1 MKPIARIGLD
11 TAEELV
17 NFSGRSGNTFSFAK
31 QQLEGAVAL
40 HNLLAAE
47 GFAYIADEVGMGKTY
62 VAPGTIALL
71 RHFNPGLKKMTL
83 WRCRPRGIFY
93 SLQKRPRRLRWRT
106 PSFRR

>member
-1 MKPIARIGLD
+1 MKPIARIDLD
-11 TAEELV
+11 TADELV

-62 VAPGTIALL
+62 VALGTIAL
-71 RHFNPGLKKMTL
+71 RASRMQQPA
-83 WRCRPRGIFY
+83 
-93 SLQKRPRRLRWRT
+93 RRR
-106 PSFRR
+106 